1 MSVRDYYLSESEKN
15 IKLELEVPN
24 FSNISYWIRS
34 LKYRFRKDNINKI
47 KLIIEVTYMPNE
59 YNEKNEKIER
69 FYKWKWT
76 NI

>member
-69 FYKWKWT
+69 FYK
-76 NI
+76 

>member
-1 MSVRDYYLSESEKN
+1 MSVRDCYLSESEKN
-15 IKLELEVPN
+15 VKLELEVPN

-69 FYKWKWT
+69 YYK
-76 NI
+76 